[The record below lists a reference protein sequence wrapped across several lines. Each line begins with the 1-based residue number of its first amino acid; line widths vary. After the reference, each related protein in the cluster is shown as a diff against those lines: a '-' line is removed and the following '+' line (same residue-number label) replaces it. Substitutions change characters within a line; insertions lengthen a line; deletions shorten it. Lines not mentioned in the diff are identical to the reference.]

1 MIRSP
6 NKPLSSLSGK
16 LSDYVGEVR
25 FAARAPASTR
35 QRMRLVRETLA
46 FHYRNWRKTEIDSRP
61 RLSLDLDVGSY
72 QAAVTLR
79 PQDGDL
85 SILYEIFAR
94 EGYKVSDDL
103 LSPESVRTIVDAG
116 ANIGFASLYLA
127 ARYRNAKIYSIEP
140 NPENFALLKENT
152 AREPR
157 IVPIQACLTAVP
169 EEQVFISTTGRA
181 SHFKMNTRGHGVS
194 VKGISIEQ
202 LCCEHAIDRID
213 LLKIDVEGAEKQIFN
228 SATFLPKIGV
238 IIAELHG
245 DYTLERFNEDL
256 EQANLKAHVS
266 EFARDP
272 QIVIASRV

>member
-1 MIRSP
+1 MIRSR
-6 NKPLSSLSGK
+6 NKPLSRLSGK
-16 LSDYVGEVR
+16 LSDYAEEVR
-25 FAARAPASTR
+25 FAARAPASAR
-35 QRMRLVRETLA
+35 QRMRLMRETLA
-46 FHYRNWRKTEIDSRP
+46 FHYRNWRKTAIDSGP

-94 EGYKVSDDL
+94 DGYKVSTEVL
-103 LSPESVRTIVDAG
+103 LPESVRTIVDAG

-127 ARYRNAKIYSIEP
+127 AKYRNAKIYSIEP

-152 AREPR
+152 SRESR
-157 IVPIQACLTAVP
+157 IIPIQACLTAAP
-169 EEQVFISTTGRA
+169 DEQVFISTTGRA
-181 SHFKMNTRGHGVS
+181 SHFKMNTRGQGVS

-202 LCCEHAIDRID
+202 LCREQEIDRID

-228 SATFLPKIGV
+228 GATFLPKIGV

-245 DYTLERFNEDL
+245 DYTLDRFNEDL
-256 EQANLKAHVS
+256 ARSNLKARVS
-266 EFARDP
+266 EYARDP
-272 QIVIASRV
+272 QIVIASRL

>member
-1 MIRSP
+1 MISGR
-6 NKPLSSLSGK
+6 NKPLSSLLGK
-16 LSDYVGEVR
+16 LTDYAEEVR
-25 FAARAPASTR
+25 FAARAPASAR
-35 QRMRLVRETLA
+35 QRMRLMRETLA
-46 FHYRNWRKTEIDSRP
+46 FHYRNWRKTEIDSGP
-61 RLSLDLDVGSY
+61 RLSLDLDLGTY
-72 QAAVTLR
+72 QTAVTLR

-94 EGYKVSDDL
+94 DGYKISPVIL
-103 LSPESVRTIVDAG
+103 PPESVRTIVDAG

-152 AREPR
+152 ARESR
-157 IVPIQACLTAVP
+157 IVPIQACLTAAP
-169 EEQVFISTTGRA
+169 EAQVFISTSGRA
-181 SHFKMNTRGHGVS
+181 SHFQMNTRGQGAS
-194 VKGISIEQ
+194 VKGMSIEQ
-202 LCCEHAIDRID
+202 LCREHEISRID

-228 SATFLPKIGV
+228 GATFLPKVGV

-256 EQANLKAHVS
+256 ARDRLTAHVS
-266 EFARDP
+266 EYARDP